1 MQGTFPSIDG
11 ADGFEQVLGRRVFEQ
26 EAHRPGFDG
35 VEYIVVVRETGQ
47 NQDRCRW
54 EKLVNFLDSLIDEV
68 GNNENH
74 PLASL
79 METIGSLI
87 ETYETHYI
95 DEIEGN
101 PIAALNTLMLEHGL
115 KQSDLTEIGSQ
126 GVVSEIL
133 SGKRQL
139 NVRQIKILSKRFKV
153 SPAVFI

>member
-1 MQGTFPSIDG
+1 MNTQLKEIAKVWPDIQPIFSVPHNKKD
-11 ADGFEQVLGRRVFEQ
+11 
-26 EAHRPGFDG
+26 
-35 VEYIVVVRETGQ
+35 Y
-47 NQDRCRW
+47 N
-54 EKLVNFLDSLIDEV
+54 KLVNLLDSLIDEV

-87 ETYETHYI
+87 ETYESQYI
-95 DEIEGN
+95 DEIDGN
-101 PIAALNTLMLEHGL
+101 PIDALNTLMLEHGL

-133 SGKRQL
+133 SGKRLL
-139 NVRQIKILSKRFKV
+139 NIRQVKILSKRFGV

>member
-1 MQGTFPSIDG
+1 MNIQLKEIAKVWPDI
-11 ADGFEQVLGRRVFEQ
+11 QPVFSVP
-26 EAHRPGFDG
+26 H
-35 VEYIVVVRETGQ
+35 
-47 NQDRCRW
+47 N
-54 EKLVNFLDSLIDEV
+54 EKDYNKLLNLLDNLIDEV
-68 GNNENH
+68 GNKENH

-87 ETYETHYI
+87 ETYESQNII
-95 DEIEGN
+95 DIDGN
-101 PIAALNTLMLEHGL
+101 AIDVLNVLMEEHGL
-115 KQSDLTEIGSQ
+115 KQSDLSEIGSQ

>member
-1 MQGTFPSIDG
+1 MNRQLEKIAKVWPDIQPIFSVPHN
-11 ADGFEQVLGRRVFEQ
+11 EKN
-26 EAHRPGFDG
+26 
-35 VEYIVVVRETGQ
+35 Y
-47 NQDRCRW
+47 N
-54 EKLVNFLDSLIDEV
+54 KLVNLLDSLIDEV

-87 ETYETHYI
+87 ETYESQYVNQMKS
-95 DEIEGN
+95 D
-101 PIAALNTLMLEHGL
+101 PVDTLKFLMMEHDL
-115 KQSDLTEIGSQ
+115 KQSDLSDIGSQ

-139 NVRQIKILSKRFKV
+139 NIRQIKTLSKLFGV